1 MSYIYRTPVMK
12 LLSVRLNDREAAA
25 LEALCERTGL
35 TPSKAVKLGL
45 AEIAGKTTGKKS
57 LGALARDLGVV
68 GCFDGPAD
76 LSARHD
82 HYLKAALKGRRAKSH
97 R

>member
-1 MSYIYRTPVMK
+1 MK
-12 LLSVRLNDREAAA
+12 VLSVRLNDREAAA
-25 LEALCERTGL
+25 LEAVCERTGL

-45 AEIAGKTTGKKS
+45 AEIAGKAHGKKT
-57 LGALARDLGVV
+57 LGALARELGLI

-76 LSARHD
+76 LGARHD
-82 HYLKAALKGRRAKSH
+82 HYLKLALKGRRAKSH